1 MMLGSK
7 GHTFSCEH
15 EKYDLLT
22 LVSYNKMDRSS
33 KYILTKIY
41 MYHTLRIDCCL
52 YEGVGS
58 VSREEVA
65 NICKAMSDSNR
76 LKIIEMLTQ
85 GEKCG
90 CSLLEELQVTQPT
103 LSHHMKVL
111 SDCGLV
117 SSYKDGKWQ
126 HYSINCEKFKEYKDY
141 IAKITCC
148 ENASKDCN
156 SEKCC

>member
-1 MMLGSK
+1 
-7 GHTFSCEH
+7 
-15 EKYDLLT
+15 
-22 LVSYNKMDRSS
+22 
-33 KYILTKIY
+33 

-52 YEGVGS
+52 YEGVES
-58 VSREEVA
+58 VTREEVA

-148 ENASKDCN
+148 ENISKDCN